1 MLKKSCVLENMY
13 WIKWPASGYYVQDLQ
28 WGSQKAIN
36 YLRKVKNSNK
46 NIPRPCILLDV
57 DETLVFGDPEEKVG
71 VREMELG
78 DHNGQP
84 VFVLP
89 PNPPIVEIAKVS
101 KKLGFAVIVLTAR
114 PATSKLATITNLD
127 MFNIP
132 YDKLI
137 MNEKDEDPEFK
148 IRVRRMIA
156 KNNSLLL
163 TVGDQPTDVLLPGKS
178 ALLKLP
184 APESKCCYFLPGLY

>member
-1 MLKKSCVLENMY
+1 MY
-13 WIKWPASGYYVQDLQ
+13 WIKWPSGGHYVQDLI

-36 YLRKVKNSNK
+36 YLRKVKQSGRNV
-46 NIPRPCILLDV
+46 PRPCILLDV

-89 PNPPIVEIAKVS
+89 PNPPIVKIAMEA

-148 IRVRRMIA
+148 IRVRRMIGR
-156 KNNSLLL
+156 NNSLLL
-163 TVGDQPTDVLLPGKS
+163 TIGDQPCDVLLPGKA

>member
-1 MLKKSCVLENMY
+1 MSDY
-13 WIKWPASGYYVQDLQ
+13 WNKWPSQGEYVQDLN
-28 WGSQKAIN
+28 WASSVAIN
-36 YLRKVKNSNK
+36 YLRKVKKSGK
-46 NIPRPCILLDV
+46 KIVRPCVLFDV

-84 VFVLP
+84 VFILP
-89 PNPPIVEIAKVS
+89 PNPQIVKIAIEA
-101 KKLGFAVIVLTAR
+101 KKLGYTVIILTAR
-114 PATSKLATITNLD
+114 PKTSKLATVTNLD
-127 MFNIP
+127 MFRIP
-132 YDKLI
+132 YDKVI

-163 TVGDQPTDVLLPGKS
+163 TAGDQGCDVLLPGK
-178 ALLKLP
+178 AAALKLP
-184 APESKCCYFLPGLY
+184 DPDSKCAYFLPGMY